1 MSFAPFLSSLVQSPL
16 VQSII
21 DHEHEREKEKEKEVE
36 WLSWKTGL
44 FAVFAANLAASL
56 AVYGIVSRNMKDMG
70 EAWEH
75 HYTEKSDL
83 MDALTGQTE
92 QLEAQMSSIE
102 TELGNLKSL
111 YQDQLD
117 PNIYTNLNGKLDNIK
132 KAYENVVQEFHQY
145 QSNDHDFLNQRMD
158 ALQAQLQSLQS
169 EFDNTYPMKRSWNNS
184 NQDDVSSGSSYDPEY
199 ASSES
204 SFDPENIHLPTDT
217 SEQQ

>member
-21 DHEHEREKEKEKEVE
+21 DHEHEHEKEKEKEME

-44 FAVFAANLAASL
+44 FAAFAANLAASL
-56 AVYGIVSRNMKDMG
+56 AVYGIVSSNMKDMG

-83 MDALTGQTE
+83 MDALNGQTA

-132 KAYENVVQEFHQY
+132 QAYENVVQEFHQY
-145 QSNDHDFLNQRMD
+145 QSNDHNILNQQVY
-158 ALQAQLQSLQS
+158 ALQAQLQTLQS
-169 EFDNTYPMKRSWNNS
+169 DFDNAYPMKRYLKEVKE
-184 NQDDVSSGSSYDPEY
+184 D
-199 ASSES
+199 SSES
-204 SFDPENIHLPTDT
+204 SFDPDGVSST
-217 SEQQ
+217 SEFDAEDHDSQN

>member
-21 DHEHEREKEKEKEVE
+21 DHEHEHEKEKEKEVE

-132 KAYENVVQEFHQY
+132 QAYQNVVQEFHQY
-145 QSNDHDFLNQRMD
+145 KSDDHDILNQRID
-158 ALQAQLQSLQS
+158 ALQAQLRSLQS

-204 SFDPENIHLPTDT
+204 SFDPENIHLPTET

>member
-1 MSFAPFLSSLVQSPL
+1 MSFASLASLLERP
-16 VQSII
+16 II
-21 DHEHEREKEKEKEVE
+21 QTLMEHEREREKEKETAD
-36 WLSWKTGL
+36 WLSGKTGL

-70 EAWEH
+70 GAWEH

-83 MDALTGQTE
+83 MDGLTGQTE

-132 KAYENVVQEFHQY
+132 QAYENVVQEFHQY
-145 QSNDHDFLNQRMD
+145 KSDDHDFLNQRID
-158 ALQAQLQSLQS
+158 ALQTQLQALQS
-169 EFDNTYPMKRSWNNS
+169 DFDNAYPMKRYLKEAKE
-184 NQDDVSSGSSYDPEY
+184 D
-199 ASSES
+199 SSES
-204 SFDPENIHLPTDT
+204 SFDPDGVSST
-217 SEQQ
+217 SEFDAEDHDSQN